1 MSSAVIDRRPVA
13 RRTVLGLLASVGG
26 VVAASP
32 ARADPRPSTGRRPR
46 LALSVVGVVPVV
58 TFAPDW
64 SVTRSFDL
72 PLALRVDGWAGPRD
86 ELTLTVTYDRRVL
99 DVVPQGVAASDGMA
113 WSTGA
118 ARVDAAAGDVGTL
131 SVDLRRPAARAQDDE
146 LPVVLL
152 PLRARHLYP
161 AENIGAVAPLTV
173 ELARAGGRERR
184 ASVWQASE
192 QVTSGP
198 VWGAHVSAS
207 FVETAGTYRAPT
219 VVRVESV
226 GPRPVPAGSLV
237 RIEVDHA
244 VTGLTVASAE
254 VDGVVVELA
263 GRLQPGLVTSVLE
276 VPVPPLA
283 AGSELLLHLEAT
295 GAGSPGADQAAA
307 SVRVVVPPG
316 APGHVRAT
324 GAMLAA
330 DVTTSGTSLHVA
342 DEG

>member
-1 MSSAVIDRRPVA
+1 MASVVIPRRPVA
-13 RRTVLGLLASVGG
+13 RRTVLGLLAAAGG

-46 LALSVVGVVPVV
+46 LGLSVVGVVPVV
-58 TFAPDW
+58 TFEPDW

-86 ELTLTVTYDRRVL
+86 VLTLTVTYDRRVVE
-99 DVVPQGVAASDGMA
+99 VVPQGVAASDGMA

-118 ARVDAAAGDVGTL
+118 TRVDAPAGDVGTL
-131 SVDLRRPAARAQDDE
+131 TVEVLRPAARAQDDE

-173 ELARAGGRERR
+173 ELSRAGRRERR
-184 ASVWQASE
+184 AYVWKAPE

-207 FVETAGTYRAPT
+207 FVETAGAYRAPA

-226 GPRPVPAGSLV
+226 GPQPVPAGALV
-237 RIEVDHA
+237 RVEVDHA

-254 VDGVVVELA
+254 VDGVVVDLT

-283 AGSELLLHLEAT
+283 AGSELTLQLEAA
-295 GAGSPGADQAAA
+295 GAGSARGDSAAA

-316 APGHVRAT
+316 TPGHVRAT

-330 DVTTSGTSLHVA
+330 DVTSSGASLHVA